1 MKDSGIEWIGEIP
14 EEWGVRKIKNSF
26 IIISGNGFPIV
37 IQGQEQGDYPVCK
50 ASDISINN
58 GKIIFGSDNYIT
70 QKQSIAF
77 NIIPKGSVVFPKI
90 GEAMKKNNRA
100 LLGVDACLDNNCQGL
115 VPLCMNKKYSLYM
128 LSCIDMF
135 WYDNAGTVPCINN
148 LRFSNSYI
156 PFPLLSEQQKIALFL
171 DKKCSEIDSLTADI
185 QKQIEILEQYKKSV
199 ITETVTKGLDP
210 NVKMKDSGIEW
221 IGEIPEEWEVR
232 RLKQCIIGISDGTH
246 GTFQRVSSGKLLLSA
261 KNVFED
267 GIHINENESMISEN
281 DHNLI
286 TSNGFPKKND
296 ILLCCVGTVGRC
308 SLYPFEEPI
317 AFQRSVAMLR
327 SNCDVI
333 AYRLLFYCLL
343 SDSVLT
349 QERLITNKSA
359 QEGLYQGAIKELRL
373 CLPKNTDEQILLI
386 SYLDSKCSRL
396 DELIRLKNQQLETLA
411 QYKKSLIYEYVTGKR
426 ELN

>member
-14 EEWGVRKIKNSF
+14 EEWEVTE
-26 IIISGNGFPIV
+26 ISGLYCARNTKV
-37 IQGQEQGDYPVCK
+37 NDVDYPPLSVTK
-50 ASDISINN
+50 QGVLPQLENVAKSDDHDNRKLVKKGDFVINSRSDRRGACGIS
-58 GKIIFGSDNYIT
+58 KYD
-70 QKQSIAF
+70 
-77 NIIPKGSVVFPKI
+77 GSVSLINIVLQPLKKSCNSYYNWLFNTIQFSEEFYKWGHGI
-90 GEAMKKNNRA
+90 VDDLWTTTWQDMKKIS
-100 LLGVDACLDNNCQGL
+100 
-115 VPLCMNKKYSLYM
+115 VPMPPVY
-128 LSCIDMF
+128 F
-135 WYDNAGTVPCINN
+135 
-148 LRFSNSYI
+148 
-156 PFPLLSEQQKIALFL
+156 QQHIANYL
-171 DKKCSEIDSLTADI
+171 DKKCSKIDSLTADI
-185 QKQIEILEQYKKSV
+185 QKQIGILEQYRKSV

-426 ELN
+426 EAI

>member
-1 MKDSGIEWIGEIP
+1 
-14 EEWGVRKIKNSF
+14 
-26 IIISGNGFPIV
+26 
-37 IQGQEQGDYPVCK
+37 
-50 ASDISINN
+50 
-58 GKIIFGSDNYIT
+58 
-70 QKQSIAF
+70 
-77 NIIPKGSVVFPKI
+77 
-90 GEAMKKNNRA
+90 
-100 LLGVDACLDNNCQGL
+100 
-115 VPLCMNKKYSLYM
+115 
-128 LSCIDMF
+128 
-135 WYDNAGTVPCINN
+135 
-148 LRFSNSYI
+148 
-156 PFPLLSEQQKIALFL
+156 
-171 DKKCSEIDSLTADI
+171 
-185 QKQIEILEQYKKSV
+185 
-199 ITETVTKGLDP
+199 
-210 NVKMKDSGIEW
+210 MKDSGIEW

-426 ELN
+426 EAI